1 VKISLVS
8 APAAEL
14 GVDALAIPVVTGQKL
29 GADALEL
36 DRAMGGVLS
45 EMIVNAEFRGR
56 IHEVLPIPA
65 QGKVA
70 PRRVILY
77 GLGALHDLDGQR
89 LRSAH
94 HELVRA
100 SRTWGY
106 KRMAVLRAD
115 PLGMDALKPVVEGCV
130 LGTFERR
137 SRQTGQS
144 PERREIDELILCGFG
159 SGRERE
165 VIAAQENGEAT
176 NRAREWQNAPANELT
191 PDALAQEAT
200 RIAQRHNLE
209 IEILGPTE
217 LKSGGYNLLLGV
229 GAGSA
234 KPPRM
239 IRVRYHGN
247 HDSSPPRGEGGSGR
261 AADPAGRGGAAGP
274 VLALIGK
281 GITFDTGGISL
292 KNPENMSRMKDDMSG
307 AAAVLSAIEV
317 IASRKVPIDCMA
329 VIAAA
334 ENMPGPAA
342 QRPGDVVVSADGKT
356 VEVVN
361 TDAEG
366 RLVLAD
372 ALTHAL
378 RNGATHMIDVAT
390 LTGAATVAIGHAAS
404 AAVSN
409 DDEFWSVVER
419 ASREAGDRVWRLP
432 IYADYRILLRSQI
445 ADLRNSEYGEA
456 GTIMGGMF
464 IAEFAGGKPWA
475 HIDIAASAWNTN
487 LELTTV
493 LRGPSGAGTRL
504 CIELAELMARPT
516 EDSWPPAP
524 HVAHGTP
531 GSGTSSKG

>member
-1 VKISLVS
+1 VKLTLVS
-8 APAAEL
+8 APAAGL
-14 GVDALAIPVVTGQKL
+14 NVDALAIPVATGHQL
-29 GADALEL
+29 GAAAQEL
-36 DRAMGGVLS
+36 NRAMGGVLA
-45 EMIVNAEFRGR
+45 EMVANAEFRGR
-56 IHEVLPIPA
+56 IHEVLPMPA
-65 QGKVA
+65 QGKIG

-106 KRMAVLRAD
+106 KRLAIMRVE
-115 PLGMDALKPVVEGCV
+115 PLGTDALKAVVEGSV

-137 SRQTGQS
+137 SRQTGQA
-144 PERREIDELILCGFG
+144 PERREIEEIVLVGFG
-159 SGRERE
+159 PGREAE

-176 NRAREWQNAPANELT
+176 NRAREWQNAPGNELT

-200 RIAQRHNLE
+200 RIAERHNLE
-209 IEILGPTE
+209 VEVLGPGE
-217 LKSGGYNLLLGV
+217 LKAGGYNLLLGV
-229 GAGSA
+229 GTGSA
-234 KPPRM
+234 KPPRL

-247 HDSSPPRGEGGSGR
+247 HQKS
-261 AADPAGRGGAAGP
+261 DPDAT
-274 VLALIGK
+274 VLALVGK
-281 GITFDTGGISL
+281 GITFDSGGISL
-292 KNPENMSRMKDDMSG
+292 KDPENMSRMKDDMSG
-307 AAAVLSAIEV
+307 AAAVLSAIDV
-317 IASRKVPIDCMA
+317 IASRKLPLDVMA

-334 ENMPGPAA
+334 ENMPGPTA

-356 VEVVN
+356 VEIVN

-378 RNGATHMIDVAT
+378 RNGATHIVDLAT

-409 DDEFWSVVER
+409 DDEFWKLVEQ

-432 IYADYRILLRSQI
+432 IYADYRVLLSSQI

-456 GTIMGGMF
+456 GTILGGMF

-475 HIDIAASAWNTN
+475 HIDIAAAAWNTN

-504 CIELAELMARPT
+504 CIELAELMARKAT
-516 EDSWPPAP
+516 DSWPPSALEP
-524 HVAHGTP
+524 LAREGR
-531 GSGTSSKG
+531 

>member
-1 VKISLVS
+1 MKISLVS

-14 GVDALAIPVVTGQKL
+14 NVDALAVPVATGQRL
-29 GADALEL
+29 SGAALEL
-36 DRAMGGVLS
+36 DRAMGGVLG
-45 EMIVNAEFRGR
+45 EMVVNAEFRAR

-65 QGKVA
+65 QGKIA

-77 GLGALHDLDGQR
+77 GLGAAHDLDGQR

-106 KRMAVLRAD
+106 KRMALLRAE
-115 PLGMDALKPVVEGCV
+115 PLGMDSLKGVVEGCV
-130 LGTFERR
+130 MGTFERR
-137 SRQTGQS
+137 SRQTGAA
-144 PERREIDELILCGFG
+144 PERREIDEIMLAGYG
-159 SGRERE
+159 SGREHE
-165 VIAAQENGEAT
+165 VVFAQENGEAT
-176 NRAREWQNAPANELT
+176 NRAREWQNAPPNELT

-209 IEILGPTE
+209 VEVLGPAE

-234 KPPRM
+234 RPPRL
-239 IRVRYHGN
+239 IRIRYYGN
-247 HDSSPPRGEGGSGR
+247 HERRGASD
-261 AADPAGRGGAAGP
+261 AT
-274 VLALIGK
+274 LALIGK
-281 GITFDTGGISL
+281 GITFDSGGISL
-292 KNPENMSRMKDDMSG
+292 KDPDRMSHMKDDMSG
-307 AAAVLSAIEV
+307 AAAVLSAIDV
-317 IASRKVPIDCMA
+317 IASRKVPLDVMA
-329 VIAAA
+329 VIATA
-334 ENMPGPAA
+334 ENMPGPSA
-342 QRPGDVVVSADGKT
+342 QRPGDVLVSADGKT

-366 RLVLAD
+366 RLILAD

-378 RNGATHMIDVAT
+378 RNGATHLIDLAT

-409 DDEFWSVVER
+409 DDGFWSLVER

-432 IYADYRILLRSQI
+432 MYADYRILLRSQI

-464 IAEFAGGKPWA
+464 IAEFSGGKPWA
-475 HIDIAASAWNTN
+475 HLDIAASAWNTN
-487 LELTTV
+487 TELTTI

-504 CIELAELMARPT
+504 CIELAQLMAPSERN
-516 EDSWPPAP
+516 SWPPQS
-524 HVAHGTP
+524 VTE
-531 GSGTSSKG
+531 

>member
-1 VKISLVS
+1 MKISLVS
-8 APAAEL
+8 ANPAEL
-14 GVDALAIPVVTGQKL
+14 NVDALAIPVITGQKL
-29 GADALEL
+29 GAAALDL
-36 DRAMGGVLS
+36 DKAMGGVLN
-45 EMIVNAEFRGR
+45 EMVVNAEFRGR

-65 QGKVA
+65 QGRIT

-106 KRMAVLRAD
+106 KRMAILRTE
-115 PLGMDALKPVVEGCV
+115 PLGEDSLKAVVEGCV

-137 SRQTGQS
+137 SRQTGAA
-144 PERREIDELILCGFG
+144 PERREIDEVLLAGFG

-191 PDALAQEAT
+191 PDAFAQEAT

-209 IEILGPTE
+209 IEVLGPAE
-217 LKSGGYNLLLGV
+217 LKAGGYNLLLGV
-229 GAGSA
+229 GSGSA

-239 IRVRYHGN
+239 IRVRYHGS
-247 HDSSPPRGEGGSGR
+247 HQVPSYS
-261 AADPAGRGGAAGP
+261 GP

-292 KNPENMSRMKDDMSG
+292 KTAEHMSRMKGDMAG
-307 AAAVLSAIEV
+307 AAAVLSAIDV
-317 IASRKVPIDCMA
+317 IASRKLPIDAMA

-334 ENMPGPAA
+334 ENMPGPTA
-342 QRPGDVVVSADGKT
+342 QRPGDVLVSADGKT
-356 VEVVN
+356 VEIVN

-378 RNGATHMIDVAT
+378 RNGATHIIDLAT

-404 AAVSN
+404 AAVAN

-432 IYADYRILLRSQI
+432 IYADYRVLLRSQI

-464 IAEFAGGKPWA
+464 IGEFAGGKPWA
-475 HIDIAASAWNTN
+475 HIDIAASSWNTN
-487 LELTTV
+487 QELTTV

-504 CIELAELMARPT
+504 CIELAELMTPKPT
-516 EDSWPPAP
+516 DSWPPPAVP
-524 HVAHGTP
+524 ERTKAAGR
-531 GSGTSSKG
+531 

>member
-1 VKISLVS
+1 MKISLVS
-8 APAAEL
+8 VPAAEL
-14 GVDALAIPVVTGQKL
+14 NVDALAVPVVTGQKL
-29 GADALEL
+29 AGAALEL

-56 IHEVLPIPA
+56 IHEVLPMPA
-65 QGKVA
+65 QGKIA
-70 PRRVILY
+70 PRRVILF

-106 KRMAVLRAD
+106 KRMAVMRS
-115 PLGMDALKPVVEGCV
+115 DALGEDTLKAVVEGCV

-137 SRQTGQS
+137 SRQTGQA
-144 PERREIDELILCGFG
+144 PERREIDEIVLAGFG
-159 SGRERE
+159 GGREAE
-165 VIAAQENGEAT
+165 VLAAQENGEAT

-191 PDALAQEAT
+191 PDAFAQEAN

-209 IEILGPTE
+209 IEILGPGE

-229 GAGSA
+229 GTGSA

-239 IRVRYHGN
+239 IRLRHHGN
-247 HDSSPPRGEGGSGR
+247 HGS
-261 AADPAGRGGAAGP
+261 AQANGA

-281 GITFDTGGISL
+281 GITFDSGGISL
-292 KNPENMSRMKDDMSG
+292 KQPENMGRMKGDMSG
-307 AAAVLSAIEV
+307 AAAVLSAIDV
-317 IASRKVPIDCMA
+317 IASRNVPLDVMA
-329 VIAAA
+329 VIATA
-334 ENMPGPAA
+334 ENMPGPSA
-342 QRPGDVVVSADGKT
+342 QRPGDVLVSADGKT
-356 VEVVN
+356 VEIVN

-378 RNGATHMIDVAT
+378 RNGATHMIDLAT

-404 AAVSN
+404 AAISN
-409 DDEFWSVVER
+409 DDEFWAVVER

-493 LRGPSGAGTRL
+493 LHGPSGAGTRL
-504 CIELAELMARPT
+504 CIELAELMARGGT
-516 EDSWPPAP
+516 DSWPP
-524 HVAHGTP
+524 TP
-531 GSGTSSKG
+531 RNA

>member
-1 VKISLVS
+1 MKITLVS
-8 APAAEL
+8 ASPAEL
-14 GVDALAIPVVTGQKL
+14 NVDALAIPVATGQRL
-29 GADALEL
+29 GAPALEL

-45 EMIVNAEFRGR
+45 EMVANAEFRAR

-65 QGKVA
+65 QGRIG

-77 GLGALHDLDGQR
+77 GLGAVHDLDGQR

-106 KRMAVLRAD
+106 RRMAVLRTE
-115 PLGMDALKPVVEGCV
+115 PLGMDTLKAVVEGCV

-137 SRQTGQS
+137 SRQTGQA
-144 PERREIDELILCGFG
+144 PERREIDELMLAGFG
-159 SGRERE
+159 AGRERE
-165 VIAAQENGEAT
+165 VMAAQENGEAT

-209 IEILGPTE
+209 IEVLGPGE
-217 LKSGGYNLLLGV
+217 LKAGGYNLLLGV

-239 IRVRYHGN
+239 IRVRHHGN
-247 HDSSPPRGEGGSGR
+247 HQAANGGG
-261 AADPAGRGGAAGP
+261 PA
-274 VLALIGK
+274 LALIGK
-281 GITFDTGGISL
+281 GITFDSGGISL
-292 KNPENMSRMKDDMSG
+292 KEPEHMSRMKDDMSG

-317 IASRKVPIDCMA
+317 IASRKVPIDVMA

-334 ENMPGPAA
+334 ENMPGPTA

-366 RLVLAD
+366 RLALAD

-378 RNGATHMIDVAT
+378 RSGATHMIDLAT
-390 LTGAATVAIGHAAS
+390 LTGAAKIAIGHAAS
-404 AAVSN
+404 AATSN
-409 DDEFWSVVER
+409 DDEFWTLVER
-419 ASREAGDRVWRLP
+419 AAREAGDRVWRLP
-432 IYADYRILLRSQI
+432 MLADYRVLLASQI
-445 ADLRNSEYGEA
+445 ADLRNGEYGEA

-464 IAEFAGGKPWA
+464 ISEFAGGKPWA
-475 HIDIAASAWNTN
+475 HIDIAASAWNN
-487 LELTTV
+487 NPELTTV

-504 CIELAELMARPT
+504 CIELAELMAGAER
-516 EDSWPPAP
+516 
-524 HVAHGTP
+524 
-531 GSGTSSKG
+531 

>member
-1 VKISLVS
+1 VKITLVS
-8 APAAEL
+8 AGPAEL
-14 GVDALAIPVVTGQKL
+14 NVDALAVPVVTGQRL
-29 GADALEL
+29 AGAALEL
-36 DRAMGGVLS
+36 DRVMGGVLS
-45 EMIVNAEFRGR
+45 EMVVNAEFRGR

-65 QGKVA
+65 QGKIK

-106 KRMAVLRAD
+106 KRMAILRTD
-115 PLGMDALKPVVEGCV
+115 PLGMDSLKAVVEGSV
-130 LGTFERR
+130 MGTFERR
-137 SRQTGQS
+137 SRQTGAA
-144 PERREIDELILCGFG
+144 PERREIDEIVLAGFG
-159 SGRERE
+159 TGRERE
-165 VIAAQENGEAT
+165 VVAAQENGEAT
-176 NRAREWQNAPANELT
+176 NRAREWQNAPPNELT
-191 PDALAQEAT
+191 PDALAQEAM
-200 RIAQRHNLE
+200 RIAQRHNME
-209 IEILGPTE
+209 IEILGPAE

-234 KPPRM
+234 KPPRL
-239 IRVRYHGN
+239 IRVRHHGN
-247 HDSSPPRGEGGSGR
+247 HQEGTANGKT
-261 AADPAGRGGAAGP
+261 
-274 VLALIGK
+274 LAIIGK
-281 GITFDTGGISL
+281 GITFDAGGISL
-292 KNPENMSRMKDDMSG
+292 KDPDHMSQMKDDMSG
-307 AAAVLSAIEV
+307 AAAVLSAIDV
-317 IASRKVPIDCMA
+317 IASRKLPLDVMA

-334 ENMPGPAA
+334 ENMPGPTA
-342 QRPGDVVVSADGKT
+342 QRPGDVMVSADGKT

-378 RNGATHMIDVAT
+378 RNGATHLIDLAT

-409 DDEFWSVVER
+409 DDEFWSVVDQ

-445 ADLRNSEYGEA
+445 ADLRNAEYGEA

-504 CIELAELMARPT
+504 CIELAELMAAR
-516 EDSWPPAP
+516 
-524 HVAHGTP
+524 VAELKTVAER
-531 GSGTSSKG
+531 